1 MENFL
6 NQNHIS
12 VRKQLELTGNE
23 AVKHAVIAGLGSA
36 IMPLIGIQNELLNG
50 QLHIIPTDG
59 FPIESTWKIIWL
71 KNKQLSPVA
80 KAYLAFLNQQKKTI
94 AQQVFGN

>member
-1 MENFL
+1 L
-6 NQNHIS
+6 
-12 VRKQLELTGNE
+12 
-23 AVKHAVIAGLGSA
+23 ASA

-59 FPIESTWKIIWL
+59 FPLESTWKIIWL

-80 KAYLAFLNQQKKTI
+80 KAYLAFSNQHKKTI